1 VLLQEASQKLLK
13 LYSAVL
19 CDSLDKLGFRQ
30 QGMSPAI
37 RPLDPGMRMVGTA
50 RTLLSVRKPGM
61 PDKPYHKELEALD
74 SLKPGDVIV
83 FATGDDLSAG
93 VWGELLSTAAKA
105 KGACGAVID
114 GLTRDAVAI
123 CKMGF
128 PVYARGLSPYDSY
141 GRSEV
146 IAYDVP
152 IECGGVSVQSG
163 DIVFADYDGI
173 VVIPD
178 QALTSVMESAEVKAS
193 RERIV
198 DEEFRKGRKV
208 AEVFAEHGVL

>member
-1 VLLQEASQKLLK
+1 
-13 LYSAVL
+13 
-19 CDSLDKLGFRQ
+19 
-30 QGMSPAI
+30 
-37 RPLDPGMRMVGTA
+37 
-50 RTLLSVRKPGM
+50 
-61 PDKPYHKELEALD
+61 
-74 SLKPGDVIV
+74 
-83 FATGDDLSAG
+83 
-93 VWGELLSTAAKA
+93 
-105 KGACGAVID
+105 
-114 GLTRDAVAI
+114 
-123 CKMGF
+123 MGF

-173 VVIPD
+173 VIIPESALSAVID
-178 QALTSVMESAEVKAS
+178 SAEVKAS